1 MKTSFS
7 SGIASEFERYLI
19 SKFNEKLVAVELTWR
34 LGASG
39 DEVVRRYEF
48 SAEDAA

>member
-7 SGIASEFERYLI
+7 RGIANKFEQYLI
-19 SKFNEKLVAVELTWR
+19 SEFNEKLVAVELTWR
-34 LGASG
+34 LGGSG